1 MSENKAESADSRR
14 KGVSTKSGVFY
25 GRKYFRSWPALRAVP
40 SPRRHARARVEAASV
55 PPSVQQRLRRR
66 TEGSVCGL
74 VDSRLRC
81 SRQDLANVVRFSTI
95 YRDALGGAAP
105 GEYLSTTA
113 CEMFSGAGGSSRF
126 FFFTFPAGL
135 PRGWTSPEPLRY
147 DREAFQRDHP
157 KMFSKARLF
166 ARIFIVTRRASYPC
180 CRCFPELVGWSWAS
194 PSSSPSKLPAWQFS
208 RRFIYPVM
216 MAGEFGLF

>member
-1 MSENKAESADSRR
+1 M
-14 KGVSTKSGVFY
+14 
-25 GRKYFRSWPALRAVP
+25 
-40 SPRRHARARVEAASV
+40 
-55 PPSVQQRLRRR
+55 
-66 TEGSVCGL
+66 CGL

-81 SRQDLANVVRFSTI
+81 SRQDLANVVRFSAI

-113 CEMFSGAGGSSRF
+113 CEMFSGAGAALV

-166 ARIFIVTRRASYPC
+166 CEDLHCHQEGKLPVLSLFSGVEVT
-180 CRCFPELVGWSWAS
+180 
-194 PSSSPSKLPAWQFS
+194 PSRSSPVSDSL
-208 RRFIYPVM
+208 
-216 MAGEFGLF
+216 